1 MSFFS
6 KLGFGRDSEMN
17 EELLKRGREAFIEQ
31 FEAWH
36 ARVDAEDLVLER
48 NFTWDSIESLLVNVW
63 DDYPEGEQTYAYVEM
78 SDLPR
83 KVELDVLI
91 HLLEHARQFGS
102 VRSGELHVS
111 LVFDDSSVRY
121 PMLIG
126 ARGAGCTLYKR
137 WEMTIDGA
145 SYEQLKSFVEYLQSV
160 PPFKGKPLEVISE
173 S

>member
-6 KLGFGRDSEMN
+6 KLGFGGDSKMIDA
-17 EELLKRGREAFIEQ
+17 LLKRGREAFIEQ
-31 FEAWH
+31 FSAWH

-48 NFTWDSIESLLVNVW
+48 KFTWDSIESLVVNVW
-63 DDYPEGEQTYAYVEM
+63 DDYAEGEQTYAYVEM
-78 SDLPR
+78 NDLPR

-91 HLLEHARQFGS
+91 HLLNHARQFGP
-102 VRSGELHVS
+102 VQSGELHVS

-121 PMLIG
+121 PVLIG

-145 SYEQLKSFVEYLQSV
+145 SYALLESFVEYLQSV
-160 PPFKGKPLEVISE
+160 PPLHGKPIEVISE